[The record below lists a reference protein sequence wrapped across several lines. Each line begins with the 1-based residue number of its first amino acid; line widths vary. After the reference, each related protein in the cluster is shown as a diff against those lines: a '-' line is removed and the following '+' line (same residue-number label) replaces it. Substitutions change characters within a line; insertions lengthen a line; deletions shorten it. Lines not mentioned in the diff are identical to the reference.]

1 MMLPTHIVIGLVSFL
16 PLLYMYPLYSTP
28 IIVGVI
34 IGSTFPDLDLLVG
47 NHRKTLHYPVLGIL
61 FSAISLVVFLVSSNS
76 ITAFYFA
83 LFASIFIHSFLD
95 IIGGSLEDEPWERN
109 RNIVVYNHIKGRWFN
124 AKRWIPYDGSP
135 YDLLLFCILT
145 GVLLINRSYIDNLLY
160 IIGILS
166 FIAVFYTIFRRTL
179 FSPVYMS
186 ENYPQIMNVANKILG
201 D

>member
-1 MMLPTHIVIGLVSFL
+1 MLPTHIVIGLVGFL

-34 IGSTFPDLDLLVG
+34 IGSAFPDLDLLVG
-47 NHRKTLHYPVLGIL
+47 KHRKTLHYPVLGVL
-61 FSAISLVVFLVSSNS
+61 FSTISLVVFLVSSNS
-76 ITAFYFA
+76 ITSFCFA
-83 LFASIFIHSFLD
+83 LFTSIFIHSFLD

-109 RNIVVYNHIKGRWFN
+109 RNIVVYNHIKGTWFN

-145 GVLLINRSYIDNLLY
+145 GVLLIKRSYIDNLLY

-166 FIAVFYTIFRRTL
+166 FIAVFYTLFRRTL

-186 ENYPQIMNVANKILG
+186 ENYPQIMNIANKILG